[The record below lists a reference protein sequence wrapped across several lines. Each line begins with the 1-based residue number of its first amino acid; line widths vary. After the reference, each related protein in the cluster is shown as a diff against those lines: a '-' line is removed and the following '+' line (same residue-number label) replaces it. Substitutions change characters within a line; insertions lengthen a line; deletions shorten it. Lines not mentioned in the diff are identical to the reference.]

1 MKRSSSPSSPRSAP
15 APDLALRPSRLW
27 RGLILVVHAAALL
40 VLPTLPWPKSLM
52 LLLAAMLLVSL
63 RLTLRATQW
72 TRLVAAQDGG
82 WWLLDRDGR
91 ALGGPEDS
99 GYIDPRPGGA
109 GLRHPWLVTLPLR
122 LDDGRRCVISVWAD
136 AVAED
141 DHVALRRW
149 LAARR

>member
-27 RGLILVVHAAALL
+27 RGLILAVHAAALL

-63 RLTLRATQW
+63 RLTLRAPLW

-91 ALGGPEDS
+91 AHEA
-99 GYIDPRPGGA
+99 RPGGA